1 MATQEAAP
9 QMQGLHPVLEL
20 LEAADDLKAIELFQ
34 MWLGNYQQTLDMVC
48 RQLESLSQDPQV
60 LQIRPQCAR
69 LTAQTVE
76 RVEAFNDCFRQAQS
90 VAEFRSRFADLAV
103 YLVLMQRS
111 AQQALTLLTQP
122 TALEGEQP

>member
-9 QMQGLHPVLEL
+9 QMQGLHPILDL

-34 MWLGNYQQTLDMVC
+34 VWLGNYQQTLDVVC
-48 RQLESLSQDPQV
+48 RQLESLSQDPQI
-60 LQIRPQCAR
+60 LQMCPQCAE

-76 RVEAFNDCFRQAQS
+76 RVEAFNDCFRQAQN
-90 VAEFRSRFADLAV
+90 VAQFRSRFDNLAV

-122 TALEGEQP
+122 PALEREQP